1 MHVVP
6 RIQGLT
12 LKPPDIKQ
20 LQNEVEYD
28 IENYHGRGLCYPS
41 KPMAEVDNTNRGID
55 NSRYYRKTEFN
66 NCFIVYIHLLY
77 IHLTLRTGSKP
88 FCLRFQKF

>member
-1 MHVVP
+1 
-6 RIQGLT
+6 
-12 LKPPDIKQ
+12 
-20 LQNEVEYD
+20 
-28 IENYHGRGLCYPS
+28 
-41 KPMAEVDNTNRGID
+41 MAEVDNTNRGID

-88 FCLRFQKF
+88 FCLRFQRFGTFGRFLANNAWTSPGLGNHSVHDTFFGPKKGLLHADELK